1 MRYNQSSDDAKSLG
15 HTRGSQSKF
24 LEYIGHIP
32 FLACLPVEELKQL
45 EKVIILRRYSKDQT
59 VLLEEDSCGYFYFIY
74 SGKVKVV
81 KVDPDGREHILAIH
95 KNGEFFGEVG
105 ILDGRTSPATVIAM
119 EKAHVGLITKH
130 HFEQYLLSNQKVL
143 RELLRVFCDR
153 LRDSWLKIKV
163 LGFKDAER
171 RVRAVLE
178 LIAHQNGAVKPGES
192 AILPK
197 LTHTDIAN
205 YASLSRETVTRQL
218 QRLSR
223 ASEILIA
230 EDRQIV
236 LRPDFFKNSEIL

>member
-1 MRYNQSSDDAKSLG
+1 MRYNQPSHDTKSQG
-15 HTRGSQSKF
+15 HTRRSQSKF

-32 FLACLPVEELKQL
+32 FLAGLPPDELKQL
-45 EKVIILRRYSKDQT
+45 EKVIIERKYSKGQT
-59 VLLEEDSCGYFYFIY
+59 VLLEEDSCGHFYFIY

-95 KNGEFFGEVG
+95 KKGEFFGEVG

-119 EKAHVGLITKH
+119 ESAHVGLITKH
-130 HFEQYLLSNQKVL
+130 HFEQHLLSNQKVL
-143 RELLRVFCDR
+143 QALLRVFCDR

-178 LIAHQNGAVKPGES
+178 LIAHQNGAVKPGDS
-192 AILPK
+192 AALPK

-223 ASEILIA
+223 ANEILIL

-236 LRPDFFKNSEIL
+236 LGPDFFKNSEIL